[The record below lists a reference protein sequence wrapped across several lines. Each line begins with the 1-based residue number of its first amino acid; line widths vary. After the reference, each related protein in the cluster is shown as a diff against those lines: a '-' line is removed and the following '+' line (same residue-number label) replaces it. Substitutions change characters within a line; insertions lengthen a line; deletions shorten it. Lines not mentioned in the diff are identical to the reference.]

1 MNNLRLGFTETTL
14 LFFYYVHL
22 FKEECDLNL
31 KLNICLFNCLFSTS
45 GFYDK
50 KVSGTYFDFDK
61 NQIKNSEVYNL
72 YFEKLLQ
79 IVKNNNTALQLCF
92 HDTDK
97 NEYNEDFLNYIDY
110 HNKLKH
116 PNMLT
121 FMDNKNVL
129 IINNLGF
136 LMKKQYESGNIKRIC
151 PEFSDNIK
159 SIQYL
164 EPGYTFCNNGPDS
177 SILETAEK
185 ICNVIK
191 TYEFDGAII
200 SAGAYSPLLFD
211 YIVNHLK
218 KEAFVIGGDLPLY
231 FGITTKRVIF
241 FNKDKINEYF
251 IPVPDEMKPS
261 NYEKVEGGCYW

>member
-1 MNNLRLGFTETTL
+1 MNNLRLGLTETTL
-14 LFFYYVHL
+14 LFFYYVYL
-22 FKEECDLNL
+22 FRGECHF
-31 KLNICLFNCLFSTS
+31 KLTPLIDWLFSTS

-61 NQIKNSEVYNL
+61 NQIQNSEVYNL

-79 IVKNNNTALQLCF
+79 IVKNNNTTLELYF
-92 HDTDK
+92 HNIDK
-97 NEYNEDFLNYIDY
+97 NEYKEDFLNYIDY
-110 HNKLKH
+110 HSKPKQT

-129 IINNLGF
+129 IINNLGL
-136 LMKKQYESGNIKRIC
+136 LMKKQYESGNIKHIC

-185 ICNVIK
+185 LCNVIK

-200 SAGAYSPLLFD
+200 SVGAYSPLLFD

-218 KEAFVIGGDLPLY
+218 KEAFVIGGVLPVY
-231 FGITTKRVIF
+231 FGITTKRVLAF
-241 FNKDKINEYF
+241 YKDKINGYF
-251 IPVPDEMKPS
+251 IPVPDEMKPP